1 MKATIKYI
9 LVLLAISI
17 SCKEDPSGNRYNINN
32 LNNGWTIPVDEV
44 VSGGISR
51 DGIASL
57 FLPDKV
63 RADDPVHNYLS
74 AGDLV
79 IGFKNGDEIS
89 AYPHSILDYHEI
101 INDRSGDV
109 SLAVTY
115 CPLTGTGIAWNRI
128 LNGEETTFGVS
139 GLLYN
144 ANLIPYDRK
153 TLSFWSQIQFECVHG
168 ALIKYKAE
176 AFHLV
181 EMPWKKWKEL
191 YPESM
196 VVSPS
201 TGLGLRYEN
210 YPYGNYKTNSSL
222 VVTPVGRD
230 YMDRRLDFKEKV
242 LAVIGVNR
250 AKVYRFES
258 FSDSLTLIHDEFAN
272 TDMVVAGIRDQ
283 YMVAYNVLIEP
294 GIHLNFTPIPDRN
307 DVIMQDQE
315 GNEWDLFGEAVSGPR
330 KGQQLKP
337 VTSFMAYWFSIPA
350 FYVEPLI
357 Y

>member
-9 LVLLAISI
+9 LVFLVITT
-17 SCKEDPSGNRYNINN
+17 SCKEDPPGNRYNINN
-32 LNNGWTIPVDEV
+32 INNGWSIPVDEV
-44 VSGGISR
+44 VSGGISK

-57 FLPDKV
+57 VLPDKV
-63 RADDPVHNYLS
+63 RADDPVHNYLA

-79 IGFKNGDEIS
+79 LGYKNGDEIS

-109 SLAVTY
+109 SLAITY
-115 CPLTGTGIAWNRI
+115 CPLTGTGIAWERI
-128 LNGEETTFGVS
+128 LEGEETTFGVT

-153 TLSFWSQIQFECVHG
+153 TTSFWSQIQSECVHG
-168 ALIKYKAE
+168 ELIRSKAE
-176 AFHLV
+176 TFHLV
-181 EMPWKKWKEL
+181 EMPWREWKEM

-201 TGLGLRYEN
+201 TGFDLSYKN
-210 YPYGNYKTNSSL
+210 YPYGNYKTNSSF
-222 VVTPVGRD
+222 VVTPVSRD
-230 YMDRRLDFKEKV
+230 YMDRRLEFKERV
-242 LAVIGVNR
+242 LAVTGVNR

-258 FSDSLTLIHDEFAN
+258 FSDSLTLIHDEFIE
-272 TDMVVAGIRDQ
+272 TDMVIAGIKDK
-283 YMVAYNVLIEP
+283 YMVAYNRLIEP
-294 GIHLNFTPIPDRN
+294 GVNLNFTPLPDRN
-307 DVIMQDQE
+307 EVIMKDQE

-330 KGQQLKP
+330 KGQQLKS
-337 VTSFMAYWFSIPA
+337 VKSFMAYWFSISA
-350 FYVEPLI
+350 FYIEPLI